1 MSTGSTPPDSELTG
15 LPELTPL
22 GKHIEVLRIGRG
34 LSKQHLARYA
44 GTSRQQ
50 LWRVMT
56 GKSELTDALRQ
67 RLAQALRV
75 ESSALTIAA
84 AVNAGV
90 IASSRASSATPGS
103 GRTPP
108 SLDPAVAARGIGVS
122 LETYLST
129 PELAERT
136 LRSLP
141 NGDVG
146 RELKRMILTALED
159 VALERRIALPA
170 EFFDLRRRVLSDEL

>member
-1 MSTGSTPPDSELTG
+1 MQHMSTGMPRPDADLPG

-22 GKHIEVLRIGRG
+22 GKQIEVLRIGRG
-34 LSKQHLARYA
+34 LSKQHLARFA

-56 GKSELTDALRQ
+56 GKSELTDGLRH
-67 RLAQALRV
+67 RLAQALHV
-75 ESSALTIAA
+75 ETSALSPNPAMTS
-84 AVNAGV
+84 VGQT
-90 IASSRASSATPGS
+90 ASA
-103 GRTPP
+103 
-108 SLDPAVAARGIGVS
+108 DPAVAARAIGVS
-122 LETYLST
+122 LETYLNT

-159 VALERRIALPA
+159 VALERRIPLPA
-170 EFFDLRRRVLSDEL
+170 DFFELRRRVLSDEL